1 MIRTDSLWFVVNNRF
16 YYTSFPKK
24 AYLTKEEADNV
35 AKKLNEKYAF
45 DYCKV
50 VPFDFVE
57 YAIKD
62 NLYNQEDN

>member
-1 MIRTDSLWFVVNNRF
+1 MIKINNLWFIIDNNF
-16 YYTSFPKK
+16 YDTSFPKEV
-24 AYLTKEEADNV
+24 YLTKEEADNV

-50 VPFDFVE
+50 VSFDFVE